1 MTNAMQRLAAA
12 GVLIGA
18 LALGQNASA
27 QIDVDVDITLGS
39 ITILYSFTDI
49 QVDIDST
56 TLGTLFTPA
65 GCTAG
70 ALGSQECDSGIA
82 NITPAVSAGAL
93 NADANINPAALT
105 NVSAVPLTLNN
116 VWAVR
121 AIGGTTANTTVG
133 ITGTGDAT
141 LDGPS
146 GSIISVSNIAVT
158 GGSFADPG
166 LGNPTRGGV
175 SMDLDFSQ
183 VTDDGLH
190 DGAGAAFLYTIEV
203 TGT

>member
-1 MTNAMQRLAAA
+1 MKNTMQHLATA
-12 GVLIGA
+12 GALIGA

-27 QIDVDVDITLGS
+27 QINVDVDITLGS

-49 QVDIDST
+49 QVNIDST

-65 GCTAG
+65 GCTPG
-70 ALGSQECDSGIA
+70 ALGSQECDLGAA
-82 NITPAVSAGAL
+82 NVTPAVSAGAL
-93 NADANINPAALT
+93 NADANINPAALA

-133 ITGTGDAT
+133 ITGTGDTT

-146 GSIISVSNIAVT
+146 GSIITVSNIAVT
-158 GGSFADPG
+158 GGTFADPG
-166 LGNPTRGGV
+166 LGNLARGGV

-183 VTDDGLH
+183 VSDDGLH
-190 DGAGAAFLYTIEV
+190 DGTGPTFLYTIEV